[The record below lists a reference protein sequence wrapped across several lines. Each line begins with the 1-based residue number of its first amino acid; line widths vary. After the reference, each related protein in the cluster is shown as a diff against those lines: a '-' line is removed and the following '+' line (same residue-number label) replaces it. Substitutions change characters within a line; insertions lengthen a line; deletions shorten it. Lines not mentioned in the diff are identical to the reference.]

1 MQCSHCDQEHPEDTQ
16 FCPMTGKKI
25 RIPGFCQQCGK
36 PVDTKWRH
44 CTHCGRKLIQAD
56 ELPFQ
61 QETQALGDSQAQIS
75 IPELSKSINLDEP
88 IAQDKKTKFNGA
100 QIKIETGAR
109 SPSAGDTISD
119 RGKDISSPPTQ
130 LQFTEIGQSQETQKQ
145 PINQSQNPLSEAVSA
160 GAFAGAGAGLAA
172 HLFAGGRLTFP
183 IWIVAYVLVLANVK
197 NKLVA
202 TIVFVIIVSLVTFIY
217 GLIDPA
223 K

>member
-1 MQCSHCDQEHPEDTQ
+1 MKCSHCDQEHPEDTQ

-25 RIPGFCQQCGK
+25 IMPGFCQQCGK
-36 PVDTKWRH
+36 PVDPNWRH
-44 CTHCGRKLIQAD
+44 CTHCGRKLIQTD

-61 QETQALGDSQAQIS
+61 QEAQAAGDSQAQIT

-88 IAQDKKTKFNGA
+88 IAQDKKTKFNRA
-100 QIKIETGAR
+100 QIKSETGTR
-109 SPSAGDTISD
+109 SPSASDSISD

-130 LQFTEIGQSQETQKQ
+130 LQFTEISQSQETQKQ
-145 PINQSQNPLSEAVSA
+145 PIDQSQNPLSEAVSA

-202 TIVFVIIVSLVTFIY
+202 TIVFVIVASLVTFIY